1 MASFEQNK
9 SSQLWSV
16 RFRVVEDGI
25 TKNKRLSGFKT
36 KREANAAYIDFMN
49 SYVPQVKYDSNVS
62 YIYDDLL
69 KKYLYNNGLET
80 KESTQYDK
88 KGVFNNFVTPYFKG
102 TDVRSYNKIKLFE
115 WQTALWQTTRP
126 NGKPYSYKYLTKI
139 RGFFFS
145 FLAWIQETYDVPNA
159 LKSVK
164 LPKSTEPKK
173 EMNFWEHS
181 EFDTFI
187 SVVDD
192 IRFSALFN
200 FLFYTGCRIGEAQ
213 ALTESDLNNGTVHI
227 CKNIIKK
234 TVDGSLYKIS
244 ATKNYKNRKV
254 RLPKVL
260 HSKLEEFLQWKRAH
274 NLESDFLFGD
284 KLFYSDSTIHRYF
297 INYISIAGV
306 KPIRIHDLRHS
317 YVSLLVHLGK
327 STKVIAALIGD
338 TEEQVI
344 KTYSHLYSQDTA
356 KAVDEIDVF
365 LQNRT

>member
-69 KKYLYNNGLET
+69 K
-80 KESTQYDK
+80 
-88 KGVFNNFVTPYFKG
+88 
-102 TDVRSYNKIKLFE
+102 IKLFE

-164 LPKSTEPKK
+164 LPKSTDRKYRQ
-173 EMNFWEHS
+173 S
-181 EFDTFI
+181 EVSI
-187 SVVDD
+187 W
-192 IRFSALFN
+192 
-200 FLFYTGCRIGEAQ
+200 
-213 ALTESDLNNGTVHI
+213 
-227 CKNIIKK
+227 K
-234 TVDGSLYKIS
+234 T
-244 ATKNYKNRKV
+244 
-254 RLPKVL
+254 
-260 HSKLEEFLQWKRAH
+260 
-274 NLESDFLFGD
+274 
-284 KLFYSDSTIHRYF
+284 
-297 INYISIAGV
+297 
-306 KPIRIHDLRHS
+306 
-317 YVSLLVHLGK
+317 
-327 STKVIAALIGD
+327 
-338 TEEQVI
+338 
-344 KTYSHLYSQDTA
+344 
-356 KAVDEIDVF
+356 
-365 LQNRT
+365 